1 MATPRYSITLSCGS
15 MKVTQKLKSVL
26 GDVEGLKQE
35 LARLQEENGFKSLAD
50 YLANKYGGLD
60 KAKKRWYDEY
70 IVLIGVCD
78 VCSGALDYDC
88 KITDNADGSAN
99 VVCKSCCSKSG

>member
-1 MATPRYSITLSCGS
+1 MSAPRYKITLECGS

-50 YLANKYGGLD
+50 YLVNKYGGLD
-60 KAKKRWYDEY
+60 KAKKRWYD
-70 IVLIGVCD
+70 IR
-78 VCSGALDYDC
+78 
-88 KITDNADGSAN
+88 T
-99 VVCKSCCSKSG
+99 